1 MRTLKSRLKA
11 FGLRRRSLL
20 FDEGETRARIQ
31 QELDGPGCMA
41 GYRSIWHT
49 LRHEN
54 FDVPRQAVA
63 NLLQEMD
70 PEGCDTRRR
79 RRLRRRVY
87 VNQGPNHCW
96 NIDGYDKLKPY
107 GFQYTAVS
115 MGSVEKCCGR
125 GLMVIC
131 ETKRNETKYFISFRY
146 AKYQLPGPD

>member
-49 LRHEN
+49 LRREN

-96 NIDGYDKLKPY
+96 NMDGYDKLKPY
-107 GFQYTAVS
+107 GFQYTVVS
-115 MGSVEKCCGR
+115 MGSVEKCCDR

-131 ETKRNETKYFISFRY
+131 ETKRNETKYFISLRKVPTPR
-146 AKYQLPGPD
+146 A